1 MADVGTAATFANG
14 EVVGGACSNAGSDTT
29 ESKNIAPSG
38 GRGASTTGSGGSTGF
53 DGGGSNGFSGGGG
66 SARSA
71 NGGDVSPMRWWLEFN

>member
-38 GRGASTTGSGGSTGF
+38 GRGGGHPLPVVGVVLGSMVGQQW
-53 DGGGSNGFSGGGG
+53 
-66 SARSA
+66 
-71 NGGDVSPMRWWLEFN
+71 VQWRWWQEC